1 MANKMA
7 DSDRCKARILVGTCR
22 DENYDWILSQKLY
35 NLPISG
41 DDEGEGYASVSN
53 LLVYAKDRKPIC
65 YEARYSRVV
74 DSEFLSE
81 HDYTVSKTPHATRYA
96 LFVLTE
102 PVPVSSLFVRSDV
115 EVYVASTRW
124 TGVIDKDFY
133 KRPLPSCGGSSIPNI
148 FEKLKS
154 HLNSDSVAIAFNP
167 SQTDFLSVLDES
179 ARTKVRFPAWDHP
192 KFKFIDLFAGI
203 GGFRLAMQGNGG
215 ACVFSSEWNEAAQTT
230 YAHNFGDRP
239 CGDITK
245 KETKDRIP
253 QNFDVLCAGFPCQA
267 FSIAGYQKGFE
278 DTRGTLFFDVAK
290 ILNDR
295 RPKAF
300 FLENVKNL
308 TTHDGGR
315 TFTTIKRVLEQDL
328 GYRVFAKVMSPHEYA
343 NIPQNRERIF
353 IVGFD
358 PKQVASEK
366 IDGFRFPSSVPLT
379 KTIADCIDYGVSD
392 RRFYYDSSFPHY
404 DELVANMKRR
414 ETVYQWR
421 RQYVRE
427 NKSDLCPTLTAN
439 MGAGGHNVPLIV
451 ADAGFRKLTPRE
463 CLNFQGFPEEY
474 EFPDISLA
482 KRYMQAGNSVV
493 VPLIQRVAKR
503 LVDVIL

>member
-1 MANKMA
+1 MA
-7 DSDRCKARILVGTCR
+7 DKAANGGKRRARVLVGTCR
-22 DENYDWILSQKLY
+22 DENYGWILSQRLY
-35 NLPISG
+35 NLPLSV
-41 DDEGEGYASVSN
+41 DDTGEGYDSISS
-53 LLVYAKDRKPIC
+53 LLVYSKDRKPIC
-65 YEARYSRVV
+65 YSVRYSRVV
-74 DSEFLSE
+74 DSGFLSE
-81 HDYTVSKTPHATRYA
+81 RGYPVSRTPHATRYA
-96 LFVLTE
+96 LFELLE

-115 EVYVASTRW
+115 EVYVASMRW

-148 FEKLKS
+148 FEKLKA
-154 HLNSDSVAIAFNP
+154 HLRTSSVAIAFNP
-167 SQTDFLSVLDES
+167 SQMDFLSVLDES
-179 ARTKVRFPAWDHP
+179 ARTQVRFPACEHP

-203 GGFRLAMQGNGG
+203 GGFRLAMQSNGG
-215 ACVFSSEWNEAAQTT
+215 ECVFSSEWNEAAQTT

-245 KETKDRIP
+245 KETKDKIP
-253 QNFDVLCAGFPCQA
+253 QGFDVLCAGFPCQA

-295 RPKAF
+295 RPKSF

-315 TFTTIKRVLEQDL
+315 TFKTIKRVLEQDL
-328 GYRVFAKVMSPHEYA
+328 GYRVFTKVMSPHEYA

-358 PKQVASEK
+358 PEQVVFEK
-366 IDGFRFPSSVPLT
+366 IEGFRFPTSVPLT
-379 KTIADCIDYGVSD
+379 KTIADCIDYGVKD
-392 RRFYYDSSFPHY
+392 RRFYYDSSFSHY
-404 DELVANMKRR
+404 DELVANMKRK

-451 ADAGFRKLTPRE
+451 ADDGFRKLTPRE
-463 CLNFQGFPEEY
+463 CLNFQGFPKKY
-474 EFPDISLA
+474 EFPSLSLA
-482 KRYMQAGNSVV
+482 KCYMQAGNSVV
-493 VPLIQRVAKR
+493 VPLIQRVAKQ